1 MYICSLYQNEQE
13 QQPNMKDF
21 NKAFIYKITNGV
33 LDYYGSSAD
42 TYENRK
48 STHVAPSNTCTS
60 KKIINNALPWS
71 MDIIEW
77 FPCSC
82 ADELEDREAWWIANN
97 ECVNEHLPGAIRR
110 AGGKQAYDKQYQEDN
125 AEKIKV
131 YQKQHYTD
139 NADKIKQ
146 QVKQYRTD
154 NSDKIKQWQKTKH
167 NCDVCGGKYT
177 SSGKSQHYKSKK
189 HQKAIAEAV
198 STHAAPQPQ
207 TINNINCQVCN
218 ITQQK

>member
-1 MYICSLYQNEQE
+1 
-13 QQPNMKDF
+13 MKNY
-21 NKAFIYKITNGV
+21 NKSFIYKITNGV
-33 LDYYGSSAD
+33 LNYYGSSAD

-48 STHVAPSNTCTS
+48 SKHVSKSNDCTS
-60 KKIINNALPWS
+60 KKIIKSGLPWN
-71 MDIIEW
+71 MDIIEL

-82 ADELEDREAWWIANN
+82 VEELEDREAWWIANN

-110 AGGKQAYDKQYQEDN
+110 AGGKQAYDKQHNQQYYSNN
-125 AEKIKV
+125 AEKIKQQV
-131 YQKQHYTD
+131 KQYKSD

-146 QVKQYRTD
+146 QGKQYRTD

-189 HQKAIAEAV
+189 HQNAIAEAV
-198 STHAAPQPQ
+198 TTHAPPQPQ

>member
-1 MYICSLYQNEQE
+1 
-13 QQPNMKDF
+13 MKDF
-21 NKAFIYKITNGV
+21 NKSFIYKITNGV

-42 TYENRK
+42 TYEKRK
-48 STHVAPSNTCTS
+48 SKHVSKSNTCTS
-60 KKIINNALPWS
+60 KKIINSDLPWS

-82 ADELEDREAWWIANN
+82 AEELEDREAWYIANN
-97 ECVNEHLPGAIRR
+97 ECVNEHLPGAVRR
-110 AGGKQAYDKQYQEDN
+110 AGGVKAYDKQYYSNN
-125 AEKIKV
+125 AEKIK
-131 YQKQHYTD
+131 QQNKQHYTD
-139 NADKIKQ
+139 NADKINARRN
-146 QVKQYRTD
+146 V
-154 NSDKIKQWQKTKH
+154 KH

-177 SSGKSQHYKSKK
+177 LKHRATHYKSKK

-198 STHAAPQPQ
+198 STHSPPQPQ